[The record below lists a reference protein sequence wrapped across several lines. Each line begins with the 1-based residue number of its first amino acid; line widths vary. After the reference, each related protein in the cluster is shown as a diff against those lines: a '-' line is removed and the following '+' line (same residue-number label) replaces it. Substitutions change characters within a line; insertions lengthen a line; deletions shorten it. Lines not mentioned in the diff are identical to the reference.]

1 MRLAAKQ
8 LSIFLLCAVFLLCLY
23 RAATQSFTIDESFT
37 FLHYVNV
44 SFSQAIA
51 EYSANNHVLQSLL
64 MRVFRRLLGRS
75 ELVMRLPTLIGCVLY
90 LTAVYGITSASI
102 RNGWLR
108 LLALAV
114 MTLNPLVLDLLVA
127 ARGYALALGLSWWAL
142 YLAWSDLLVTEASPV
157 MARGRMRRVCRDG
170 ESYFC
175 DSPRRTWAHA
185 VAAVCPART
194 ILAIDR
200 FLRRS
205 GHYHLLCPSV
215 HSITEKLGSVL
226 FRSGNAA

>member
-8 LSIFLLCAVFLLCLY
+8 LSIFLLCAVFLLCFY

-75 ELVMRLPTLIGCVLY
+75 ELNAVTHTDRMCTLLNGRLWHY
-90 LTAVYGITSASI
+90 LGFNL
-102 RNGWLR
+102 NGWLR

-114 MTLNPLVLDLLVA
+114 MTLNPLVLDLLSPPEGMRWRLA
-127 ARGYALALGLSWWAL
+127 FLGGRCTWRGQICWYRSLAGYGSRAYAPGL
-142 YLAWSDLLVTEASPV
+142 P
-157 MARGRMRRVCRDG
+157 
-170 ESYFC
+170 
-175 DSPRRTWAHA
+175 
-185 VAAVCPART
+185 
-194 ILAIDR
+194 
-200 FLRRS
+200 
-205 GHYHLLCPSV
+205 
-215 HSITEKLGSVL
+215 
-226 FRSGNAA
+226 